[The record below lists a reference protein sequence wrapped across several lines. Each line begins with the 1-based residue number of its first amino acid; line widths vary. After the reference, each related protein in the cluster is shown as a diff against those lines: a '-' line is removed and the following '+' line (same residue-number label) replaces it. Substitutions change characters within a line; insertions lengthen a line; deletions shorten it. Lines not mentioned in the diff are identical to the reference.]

1 MRTGSAAGLSLVLG
15 ILAGMLIEAWF
26 WVSPTPEARVA
37 SDSPPPAEAAK
48 VEATK
53 EVRTKVNLEP
63 IKVVSKKLEMTSPVR
78 QPVKEKAPLQEVA
91 MHSGLL
97 DLGQRWLEGQ
107 NGSFPSLI
115 VHYQGGIGFAAYAD
129 YMRRLGGRFFV
140 RDLDVHKLRGE
151 IDIAGNRLIP
161 VDIGS
166 LGSLSPRSRD
176 LSDEPG
182 LYRFIAKAQESYGAA
197 RYGVILLVPASVDAV
212 VIGGI
217 EESLRKLGQTPQ
229 QFLVFEGR
237 YQRKGDDLVLE
248 LLTGRTKSKEAFA
261 VNLALNLSEAARLGL
276 R

>member
-1 MRTGSAAGLSLVLG
+1 M
-15 ILAGMLIEAWF
+15 
-26 WVSPTPEARVA
+26 
-37 SDSPPPAEAAK
+37 
-48 VEATK
+48 
-53 EVRTKVNLEP
+53 
-63 IKVVSKKLEMTSPVR
+63 
-78 QPVKEKAPLQEVA
+78 
-91 MHSGLL
+91 
-97 DLGQRWLEGQ
+97 
-107 NGSFPSLI
+107 
-115 VHYQGGIGFAAYAD
+115 
-129 YMRRLGGRFFV
+129 
-140 RDLDVHKLRGE
+140 RDLDARKLRGE
-151 IDIAGNRLIP
+151 IDIAGNRLNP

-176 LSDEPG
+176 LSDEPA
-182 LYRFIAKAQESYGAA
+182 LRRFIGEAQETDGRA